1 MQLIL
6 LLLDVGVVEHI
17 GRAID
22 EMPVEITIV
31 SALSAG
37 PFAVTGSDSGS

>member
-1 MQLIL
+1 
-6 LLLDVGVVEHI
+6 
-17 GRAID
+17 
-22 EMPVEITIV
+22 MPVEITIV